1 MDRLLELYQI
11 QHVFLRVSGT
21 THQSMRRIIGR
32 KNSGIM
38 VEGTNDSEVKDDEEQ
53 EFIDFYGQLKQIIK
67 LQYNS
72 TLGVNPVLFR
82 CD

>member
-1 MDRLLELYQI
+1 MDQLLELYHI

-21 THQSMRRIIGR
+21 THQTMRRIIRR

-53 EFIDFYGQLKQIIK
+53 EFIDFYGQLREVIK
-67 LQYNS
+67 L
-72 TLGVNPVLFR
+72 
-82 CD
+82 